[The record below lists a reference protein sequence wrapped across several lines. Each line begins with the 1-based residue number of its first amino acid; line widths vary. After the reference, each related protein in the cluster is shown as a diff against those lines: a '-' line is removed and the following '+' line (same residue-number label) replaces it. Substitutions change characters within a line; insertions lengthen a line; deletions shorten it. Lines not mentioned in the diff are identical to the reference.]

1 MSDDDFDLDAILND
15 ALDDLDKAENK
26 APPKITKP
34 IKPVARTLSAPSNEP
49 VESNP
54 ENFDP
59 SSEDFK
65 QDMEKFMKL
74 LVGDSGDGGDTP
86 NLAEMENMLKG
97 VLGKPEPTQNGPK
110 KKLDNKSPSSSNS
123 SKDPGTSG
131 DIIQDA
137 LNMMSKGRE
146 TMKQDSSGI
155 LGDDD
160 EMLAKLFKSI
170 QDINLDD
177 PESLEGALNSMM
189 DGLFTK
195 EILQEP
201 VKKVADE
208 YPNWLQANRNSLS
221 PELLSKYTFQCETF
235 KEIEKILEEDD
246 PDMTIVREKI
256 DRMMED
262 GEMPAELR
270 KKMFSDVD
278 PAQLFG
284 GGAFDPT
291 ALLGGEDPKD
301 EDIKKLM
308 ENCPVQ

>member
-15 ALDDLDKAENK
+15 ALDDLDKAESK
-26 APPKITKP
+26 TPAKSTKP
-34 IKPVARTLSAPSNEP
+34 IKPVAQTLSAPSNEP

-74 LVGDSGDGGDTP
+74 LVGDSGTGGDTP

-97 VLGKPEPTQNGPK
+97 VLDKPEPTQNGPK
-110 KKLDNKSPSSSNS
+110 KKLDKKAPTSSS
-123 SKDPGTSG
+123 SKDPGISG

-160 EMLAKLFKSI
+160 EMIAKLFKSI

-201 VKKVADE
+201 VQKVAEE
-208 YPNWLQANRNSLS
+208 YPNWLQANSDSLS

-235 KEIEKILEEDD
+235 QEIQKILEEDK
-246 PDMTIVREKI
+246 PDMSVVRKMI
-256 DRMMED
+256 DKMMED

-278 PAQLFG
+278 PAALFG
-284 GGAFDPT
+284 EGALDPKT
-291 ALLGGEDPKD
+291 LLGGEEPKD
-301 EDIKKLM
+301 EDIKKMM
-308 ENCPVQ
+308 ENCPMQ

>member
-15 ALDDLDKAENK
+15 ALDDLDKAETK
-26 APPKITKP
+26 TPAKSTKP
-34 IKPVARTLSAPSNEP
+34 IKRVAQTLSAPSNEP

-74 LVGDSGDGGDTP
+74 LVGDSGASGDTP

-97 VLGKPEPTQNGPK
+97 VLDKPEPTQNGPK
-110 KKLDNKSPSSSNS
+110 KKLDKKAPTSSS
-123 SKDPGTSG
+123 SKDPGISG

-160 EMLAKLFKSI
+160 EMIAKIIKSI

-201 VKKVADE
+201 VQKVAEE
-208 YPNWLQANRNSLS
+208 YPKWLQANSDSLS

-235 KEIEKILEEDD
+235 KKIQKILEEDE
-246 PDMTIVREKI
+246 PDMGKVREMI
-256 DRMMED
+256 DKMMED

-278 PAQLFG
+278 PAALFG
-284 GGAFDPT
+284 EGALDPKT
-291 ALLGGEDPKD
+291 LLGGEDPKD

-308 ENCPVQ
+308 ENCPMQ